1 MARVLLADSQPL
13 FNEALEALFSR
24 DDAHHVVGR
33 CSSADDAF
41 AHVSSLRPDLVLVD
55 AALGLEGSPNL
66 VTRMLEACPETRVIV
81 LGDDH
86 DAELLLA
93 AIRAGAAGV
102 VGKTYGASTV
112 LRVAGAVMQG
122 EGAVPR
128 GMLLELARRMVSRD
142 RAPDSPLSRL
152 SPRERQVLALLS
164 RGWDN
169 ARIGRDLFISQHT
182 VRTHIQNILEKL
194 GMHSKLEAATF
205 AMQRS
210 MELELPPAVRAT
222 DRQDETTRRSSNCDD
237 QRADVDRPSGTA
249 ARRPAPR
256 RRRDER
262 ACVQPASLPA
272 ADRGRGGRPARPGHR
287 RLQPA
292 DRLPRGQG
300 ARVGHRVDAPARR
313 HPVADPGVPRHPRRG
328 PDRRRPPG
336 PADRAGRAAGC
347 ARGRRVERDRDA
359 EASLSTATDPSKRV
373 AGCWAPRPT
382 AGQTWSAP

>member
-66 VTRMLEACPETRVIV
+66 VIRMLEAFPETRVIV
-81 LGDDH
+81 IGDDH
-86 DAELLLA
+86 DADLLLS

-210 MELELPPAVRAT
+210 MELELTP
-222 DRQDETTRRSSNCDD
+222 
-237 QRADVDRPSGTA
+237 
-249 ARRPAPR
+249 
-256 RRRDER
+256 
-262 ACVQPASLPA
+262 
-272 ADRGRGGRPARPGHR
+272 GGPGH
-287 RLQPA
+287 
-292 DRLPRGQG
+292 
-300 ARVGHRVDAPARR
+300 
-313 HPVADPGVPRHPRRG
+313 
-328 PDRRRPPG
+328 
-336 PADRAGRAAGC
+336 
-347 ARGRRVERDRDA
+347 
-359 EASLSTATDPSKRV
+359 
-373 AGCWAPRPT
+373 
-382 AGQTWSAP
+382 

>member
-24 DDAHHVVGR
+24 DDAHQVIGR

-41 AHVSSLRPDLVLVD
+41 THVSSLRPDLVLVD

-66 VTRMLEACPETRVIV
+66 VARMLEASPETRVVV

-86 DAELLLA
+86 DADLLLA

-112 LRVAGAVMQG
+112 LRVAGAVMEG

-128 GMLLELARRMVSRD
+128 SMLLELARRMVSTD
-142 RAPDSPLSRL
+142 RPNSPLSRL

-210 MELELPPAVRAT
+210 MELEL
-222 DRQDETTRRSSNCDD
+222 TT
-237 QRADVDRPSGTA
+237 P
-249 ARRPAPR
+249 
-256 RRRDER
+256 
-262 ACVQPASLPA
+262 
-272 ADRGRGGRPARPGHR
+272 GGPGN
-287 RLQPA
+287 
-292 DRLPRGQG
+292 
-300 ARVGHRVDAPARR
+300 
-313 HPVADPGVPRHPRRG
+313 
-328 PDRRRPPG
+328 
-336 PADRAGRAAGC
+336 
-347 ARGRRVERDRDA
+347 
-359 EASLSTATDPSKRV
+359 
-373 AGCWAPRPT
+373 
-382 AGQTWSAP
+382 

>member
-24 DDAHHVVGR
+24 DDTHQVIGR

-41 AHVSSLRPDLVLVD
+41 THVSSLRPDLVLVD

-66 VTRMLEACPETRVIV
+66 VTRMLQACPETRVVV

-86 DAELLLA
+86 DVDLLLA

-112 LRVAGAVMQG
+112 LRVAGAVLEG

-128 GMLLELARRMVSRD
+128 AMLLEVARKMV
-142 RAPDSPLSRL
+142 APDRPNSPLSRL

-194 GMHSKLEAATF
+194 GMHSKLEAAAF

-210 MELELPPAVRAT
+210 TELKLTP
-222 DRQDETTRRSSNCDD
+222 
-237 QRADVDRPSGTA
+237 
-249 ARRPAPR
+249 
-256 RRRDER
+256 
-262 ACVQPASLPA
+262 
-272 ADRGRGGRPARPGHR
+272 GGPGH
-287 RLQPA
+287 
-292 DRLPRGQG
+292 
-300 ARVGHRVDAPARR
+300 
-313 HPVADPGVPRHPRRG
+313 
-328 PDRRRPPG
+328 
-336 PADRAGRAAGC
+336 
-347 ARGRRVERDRDA
+347 
-359 EASLSTATDPSKRV
+359 
-373 AGCWAPRPT
+373 
-382 AGQTWSAP
+382 

>member
-1 MARVLLADSQPL
+1 MARVVLADSQPL

-24 DDAHHVVGR
+24 DDAHQVIGR

-41 AHVSSLRPDLVLVD
+41 TVVSTLRPDLVLVD

-66 VTRMLEACPETRVIV
+66 VVRMLEASPGARVIV

-86 DAELLLA
+86 DADLLLA

-112 LRVAGAVMQG
+112 LRVAGAVLDG

-128 GMLLELARRMVSRD
+128 SMLLELARRMASKD
-142 RAPDSPLSRL
+142 RAADSPLSRL

-194 GMHSKLEAATF
+194 GMHSKLEAATY

-210 MELELPPAVRAT
+210 MELELI
-222 DRQDETTRRSSNCDD
+222 
-237 QRADVDRPSGTA
+237 
-249 ARRPAPR
+249 
-256 RRRDER
+256 
-262 ACVQPASLPA
+262 
-272 ADRGRGGRPARPGHR
+272 PG
-287 RLQPA
+287 
-292 DRLPRGQG
+292 
-300 ARVGHRVDAPARR
+300 RVGSDH
-313 HPVADPGVPRHPRRG
+313 
-328 PDRRRPPG
+328 
-336 PADRAGRAAGC
+336 
-347 ARGRRVERDRDA
+347 
-359 EASLSTATDPSKRV
+359 
-373 AGCWAPRPT
+373 
-382 AGQTWSAP
+382 

>member
-1 MARVLLADSQPL
+1 MARVVLADSQPL

-24 DDAHHVVGR
+24 DDAHQVIGR

-41 AHVSSLRPDLVLVD
+41 TVVSTLRPDLVLVD

-66 VTRMLEACPETRVIV
+66 VVRMLEASPGARVIV

-86 DAELLLA
+86 DADLLLA

-112 LRVAGAVMQG
+112 LRVAGAVLDG

-128 GMLLELARRMVSRD
+128 SMLLELARRMASKD
-142 RAPDSPLSRL
+142 RAADSPLSRL

-194 GMHSKLEAATF
+194 GMHSKLEAATY

-210 MELELPPAVRAT
+210 MELELIP
-222 DRQDETTRRSSNCDD
+222 
-237 QRADVDRPSGTA
+237 
-249 ARRPAPR
+249 
-256 RRRDER
+256 
-262 ACVQPASLPA
+262 
-272 ADRGRGGRPARPGHR
+272 GG
-287 RLQPA
+287 
-292 DRLPRGQG
+292 
-300 ARVGHRVDAPARR
+300 VGSDH
-313 HPVADPGVPRHPRRG
+313 
-328 PDRRRPPG
+328 
-336 PADRAGRAAGC
+336 
-347 ARGRRVERDRDA
+347 
-359 EASLSTATDPSKRV
+359 
-373 AGCWAPRPT
+373 
-382 AGQTWSAP
+382 

>member
-66 VTRMLEACPETRVIV
+66 VIRML
-81 LGDDH
+81 G
-86 DAELLLA
+86 
-93 AIRAGAAGV
+93 AGLE
-102 VGKTYGASTV
+102 

-210 MELELPPAVRAT
+210 MELELTPAVRVT
-222 DRQDETTRRSSNCDD
+222 DR
-237 QRADVDRPSGTA
+237 
-249 ARRPAPR
+249 
-256 RRRDER
+256 
-262 ACVQPASLPA
+262 
-272 ADRGRGGRPARPGHR
+272 
-287 RLQPA
+287 
-292 DRLPRGQG
+292 
-300 ARVGHRVDAPARR
+300 
-313 HPVADPGVPRHPRRG
+313 
-328 PDRRRPPG
+328 
-336 PADRAGRAAGC
+336 
-347 ARGRRVERDRDA
+347 
-359 EASLSTATDPSKRV
+359 
-373 AGCWAPRPT
+373 
-382 AGQTWSAP
+382 

>member
-24 DDAHHVVGR
+24 GDAHQVIGR
-33 CSSADDAF
+33 CSSADDTYSV
-41 AHVSSLRPDLVLVD
+41 VSRLHPDLVLVD

-66 VTRMLEACPETRVIV
+66 VGRMLQARPATKVIV

-86 DAELLLA
+86 DADLLIA

-102 VGKTYGASTV
+102 VGKTHGASTV
-112 LRVAGAVMQG
+112 LRVAGAVMAG

-128 GMLLELARRMVSRD
+128 SMLLELARRMASRD
-142 RAPDSPLSRL
+142 RAADSPLSRL

-210 MELELPPAVRAT
+210 LELELT
-222 DRQDETTRRSSNCDD
+222 
-237 QRADVDRPSGTA
+237 SG
-249 ARRPAPR
+249 
-256 RRRDER
+256 
-262 ACVQPASLPA
+262 
-272 ADRGRGGRPARPGHR
+272 G
-287 RLQPA
+287 
-292 DRLPRGQG
+292 
-300 ARVGHRVDAPARR
+300 VGHDN
-313 HPVADPGVPRHPRRG
+313 
-328 PDRRRPPG
+328 
-336 PADRAGRAAGC
+336 
-347 ARGRRVERDRDA
+347 
-359 EASLSTATDPSKRV
+359 
-373 AGCWAPRPT
+373 
-382 AGQTWSAP
+382 

>member
-1 MARVLLADSQPL
+1 MARVVLADSQPL

-24 DDAHHVVGR
+24 DDAHQVIGR

-41 AHVSSLRPDLVLVD
+41 TVVSTLRPDLVLVD

-66 VTRMLEACPETRVIV
+66 VVRMLEASPGARMIV

-86 DAELLLA
+86 DADLLLA

-112 LRVAGAVMQG
+112 LRVAGAVLDG

-128 GMLLELARRMVSRD
+128 SMLLELARRMASKD
-142 RAPDSPLSRL
+142 RAADSPLSRL

-194 GMHSKLEAATF
+194 GMHSKLEAATY

-210 MELELPPAVRAT
+210 MELELIP
-222 DRQDETTRRSSNCDD
+222 
-237 QRADVDRPSGTA
+237 
-249 ARRPAPR
+249 
-256 RRRDER
+256 
-262 ACVQPASLPA
+262 
-272 ADRGRGGRPARPGHR
+272 GG
-287 RLQPA
+287 
-292 DRLPRGQG
+292 
-300 ARVGHRVDAPARR
+300 VGSDH
-313 HPVADPGVPRHPRRG
+313 
-328 PDRRRPPG
+328 
-336 PADRAGRAAGC
+336 
-347 ARGRRVERDRDA
+347 
-359 EASLSTATDPSKRV
+359 
-373 AGCWAPRPT
+373 
-382 AGQTWSAP
+382 

>member
-24 DDAHHVVGR
+24 DDVHQVIGR
-33 CSSADDAF
+33 CSSAEDAF
-41 AHVSSLRPDLVLVD
+41 THVSSLRPDLVLVD

-66 VTRMLEACPETRVIV
+66 VARMLEAYPEARVIV

-86 DAELLLA
+86 DADLLLA

-112 LRVAGAVMQG
+112 LRVAGAVLEG

-128 GMLLELARRMVSRD
+128 GMLLELARRMVSTD
-142 RAPDSPLSRL
+142 RPNSPLSRL

-210 MELELPPAVRAT
+210 MELELTP
-222 DRQDETTRRSSNCDD
+222 
-237 QRADVDRPSGTA
+237 
-249 ARRPAPR
+249 
-256 RRRDER
+256 
-262 ACVQPASLPA
+262 
-272 ADRGRGGRPARPGHR
+272 GG
-287 RLQPA
+287 
-292 DRLPRGQG
+292 
-300 ARVGHRVDAPARR
+300 
-313 HPVADPGVPRHPRRG
+313 
-328 PDRRRPPG
+328 
-336 PADRAGRAAGC
+336 AGG
-347 ARGRRVERDRDA
+347 DH
-359 EASLSTATDPSKRV
+359 
-373 AGCWAPRPT
+373 
-382 AGQTWSAP
+382 

>member
-1 MARVLLADSQPL
+1 MAMARVLLADSQPL

-24 DDAHHVVGR
+24 DDAHQVIGR

-41 AHVSSLRPDLVLVD
+41 THVASLRPDLVLVD

-66 VTRMLEACPETRVIV
+66 VKRMLEASPEARVIV

-86 DAELLLA
+86 DADLLLA

-112 LRVAGAVMQG
+112 LRVAGAVLEG

-128 GMLLELARRMVSRD
+128 AMLLGLARRMAATD
-142 RAPDSPLSRL
+142 RPNSPLSRL

-210 MELELPPAVRAT
+210 SELELTP
-222 DRQDETTRRSSNCDD
+222 
-237 QRADVDRPSGTA
+237 
-249 ARRPAPR
+249 
-256 RRRDER
+256 
-262 ACVQPASLPA
+262 
-272 ADRGRGGRPARPGHR
+272 GG
-287 RLQPA
+287 
-292 DRLPRGQG
+292 
-300 ARVGHRVDAPARR
+300 
-313 HPVADPGVPRHPRRG
+313 
-328 PDRRRPPG
+328 
-336 PADRAGRAAGC
+336 AGL
-347 ARGRRVERDRDA
+347 DN
-359 EASLSTATDPSKRV
+359 
-373 AGCWAPRPT
+373 
-382 AGQTWSAP
+382 